1 MKSSKG
7 RGGKRE
13 DKMLRE
19 RDITQEKT
27 TDPEKCNL
35 KVKTT
40 SYNLIKDER
49 EFGASTS

>member
-1 MKSSKG
+1 
-7 RGGKRE
+7 
-13 DKMLRE
+13 MLRE

-49 EFGASTS
+49 EQLLELFLSYIL